1 MLYELLLA
9 VFVINSLFLLLIVM
23 IQQGKGNMGLGNLG
37 GASQMLFGGSGGQD
51 IMQKTTWV
59 LGTIFMTL
67 SLILALMKTMPSH
80 PYSFGRKA
88 KTVATQPVEQA
99 PVQEDQTSAGE

>member
-1 MLYELLLA
+1 MLYELLITI
-9 VFVINSLFLLLIVM
+9 FVINSLLLLLIVM

-37 GASQMLFGGSGGQD
+37 GATQMLFGGTGGAD

-67 SLILALMKTMPSH
+67 SLVLALMKTMPSH
-80 PYSFGRKA
+80 SYSFSRKA
-88 KTVATQPVEQA
+88 NMATTQPIERESA
-99 PVQEDQTSAGE
+99 PAADQTGE